1 MPDIDNILKIVLL
14 LIGFLVILFLTY
26 VTTRYIA
33 QKQNKTMRGKNI
45 SVMETVMLGPDK
57 KLHLVKAGNSY
68 VLIASTSKSVEF
80 MSTVEMDE
88 SEAIEDSSENMD
100 NRFDFKAILEKYSGM
115 YRAKKQRSSPI
126 NNEGTSNQVN
136 GDGFKTNLERL
147 KTIINSNKHKEVK
160 KDGVEVTN
168 DK

>member
-14 LIGFLVILFLTY
+14 LIGFLAILFLTY

-45 SVMETVMLGPDK
+45 SVMETVMLGTDK
-57 KLHLVKAGNSY
+57 KLHLVKAGSSY

-115 YRAKKQRSSPI
+115 YRAKKQRSSPV
-126 NNEGTSNQVN
+126 NNEGASDQVN

-147 KTIINSNKHKEVK
+147 KTIINNNKHKEVK